1 MDGEKRYAF
10 FAHFNRINMQR
21 GLPQVWTV
29 HFRGTC
35 YQCEQIIFNVPT
47 RTTYRPDGQQPRAK
61 MRGMATSV
69 RVGTDGIAV
78 VS

>member
-1 MDGEKRYAF
+1 MKKYAF

-21 GLPQVWTV
+21 GDPRVWTI

-35 YQCEQIIFNVPT
+35 YQVEQIIFNVPT
-47 RTTYRPDGQQPRAK
+47 RTTYKPDGHQPRAK
-61 MRGMATSV
+61 MRGMAAA
-69 RVGTDGIAV
+69 VGIADGIAV